1 MNGYNSVLSEWI
13 DTKFDANTENEDAEM
28 VSMEK
33 VISHKIQDGGK
44 CHTVNHV
51 AIADPIL
58 AIFAPN
64 VIHVLKKGS
73 RSQLYFKMHL
83 VQKCK
88 KAVAIFKSVRRR

>member
-1 MNGYNSVLSEWI
+1 LNGYNSVLSEWI
-13 DTKFDANTENEDAEM
+13 DTKFDADTENEDAEM

-33 VISHKIQDGGK
+33 LISHKIQDGGK

-51 AIADPIL
+51 AITDPIL

-73 RSQLYFKMHL
+73 RSQLYCQNALSAKMQEGGGH
-83 VQKCK
+83 
-88 KAVAIFKSVRRR
+88 F